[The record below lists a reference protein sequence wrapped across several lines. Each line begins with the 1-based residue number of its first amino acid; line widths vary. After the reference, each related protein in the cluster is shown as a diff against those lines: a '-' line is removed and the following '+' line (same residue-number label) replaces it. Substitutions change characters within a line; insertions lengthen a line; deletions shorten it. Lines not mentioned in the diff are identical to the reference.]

1 MDQDVF
7 AQLLIELASLPDMD
21 GVSMSEIV
29 FLPEHLRALMNWMV
43 RENSFQFDNV
53 AVFLKQNEEN
63 SRLILDILVT
73 KGLIEEVKG
82 DDQEVY
88 QIHLK
93 VSRNYRVPKDIW
105 KVIDD

>member
-1 MDQDVF
+1 MNQDVF
-7 AQLLIELASLPDMD
+7 AHLLIELASLPDMD

-29 FLPEHLRALMNWMV
+29 FLPEHVRILMNWMI
-43 RENSFQFDNV
+43 RENSFQFGNL
-53 AVFLKQNEEN
+53 AVFLNQDEEN
-63 SRLILDILVT
+63 TRLILDILVK
-73 KGLIEEVKG
+73 KGLVEEVKG
-82 DDQEVY
+82 DEQEGY